1 MEYETRDLE
10 FQPKVGVIAR
20 SIELGENDVAIPGSL
35 HHAPGVIRDDNLALF
50 LDLGCWILD
59 RFLLKYEISSVRLI
73 VEQIQLVTVWQVWG
87 LLECGR
93 N

>member
-1 MEYETRDLE
+1 MIPEKALSAVSHRDAEPQRKTNLEYETSNLE

-59 RFLLKYEISSVRLI
+59 RFLLKFEI
-73 VEQIQLVTVWQVWG
+73 
-87 LLECGR
+87 
-93 N
+93 

>member
-1 MEYETRDLE
+1 MIPEKALNAVSQRGAEPQRKTNLEYETWNLE

-50 LDLGCWILD
+50 LDVGCWMLD
-59 RFLLKYEISSVRLI
+59 LGSISFEI
-73 VEQIQLVTVWQVWG
+73 
-87 LLECGR
+87 
-93 N
+93 